1 MDGINALE
9 AEANRRRADFAES
22 LRKLRRKLTPLA
34 LADEGLRRLDPQAQ
48 VWNEIAALRNAL
60 QKRDATAR

>member
-1 MDGINALE
+1 MLDEAVRD
-9 AEANRRRADFAES
+9 AEA
-22 LRKLRRKLTPLA
+22 L
-34 LADEGLRRLDPQAQ
+34 RLDPQAQ